1 MRISNYNKPIFKITQ
16 QEMEDLNDDCSNAIS
31 YCPQSRYD
39 GLNEE
44 YRDDLLRGKLDSLIL
59 MQHWHK
65 HDTLFKYGYS
75 DYLDEDSLEIFDR
88 YEEYLISLRRYNRS
102 CTL

>member
-1 MRISNYNKPIFKITQ
+1 MIPTFKITQ

-39 GLNEE
+39 DLNQE
-44 YRDDLLRGKLDSLIL
+44 YRDNLLRGNLDPLKLMS
-59 MQHWHK
+59 HWYK
-65 HDTLFKYGYS
+65 HNTLFKYGYS

-88 YEEYLISLRRYNRS
+88 YEEYLISLRRYNRMF
-102 CTL
+102 TL